1 MHLQEATCYIGFLG
15 SNIKGVSP
23 STLRQSDLWLS
34 ALPRLPFL
42 DTRPVTTATQ
52 NQDRMDNGCLYPF
65 FPARASIWA
74 HIYGCQIY
82 QMKTQ
87 DSQSNLNFP

>member
-1 MHLQEATCYIGFLG
+1 MQLLEAAYYIGFLRKQH
-15 SNIKGVSP
+15 KGVSP
-23 STLRQSDLWLS
+23 STLRQSNLWLS

-52 NQDRMDNGCLYPF
+52 NQDRMDTGCVYSF

-74 HIYGCQIY
+74 HI
-82 QMKTQ
+82 
-87 DSQSNLNFP
+87 